1 MGLLDNLE
9 QRLDRIVNGSFSK
22 AFKSEVQ
29 PVELGAALQQEL
41 DTRADNVAGQMVVP
55 NVFVIEVSQTDHDRL
70 SPYFG
75 TLISELTQLANNYI
89 SEQRYRILHRV
100 EISFNLD
107 STFETGVFR
116 IKSAS
121 QPPAN
126 TVPASSSQSASGQS
140 ASGQSAMNSQIPV
153 AAMSA
158 TEIPRLTDISG
169 QEFPLT
175 KSVTNIGRGVD
186 ADIQI
191 ADSGASRLHCAIVL
205 GSIVLVRDLGSTN
218 GTTVDG
224 QRITEAKLQDGSI
237 IKLGN
242 TTFTYKSR

>member
-29 PVELGAALQQEL
+29 PVELGAALQQEI
-41 DTRADNVAGQMVVP
+41 DTRAENLAGQMMVP
-55 NVFVIEVSQTDHDRL
+55 NAFVIELSQADYDRL
-70 SPYFG
+70 APYFG
-75 TLISELTQLANNYI
+75 TLVSELTQLANNYI
-89 SEQRYRILHRV
+89 SEQRYQVLHRV
-100 EISFNLD
+100 EISFGLD
-107 STFETGVFR
+107 PVFETGVFR

-121 QPPAN
+121 QAPSNLVTP
-126 TVPASSSQSASGQS
+126 SSS
-140 ASGQSAMNSQIPV
+140 QSAMNSQIPV

-158 TEIPRLTDISG
+158 REIPRLTDISG
-169 QEFPLT
+169 NEYPLT

-205 GSIVLVRDLGSTN
+205 GSQVVVRDLGSTN

-224 QRITEAKLQDGSI
+224 QRISEAVLQDGSI

>member
-55 NVFVIEVSQTDHDRL
+55 NAFVIELSQTDHDRL

-89 SEQRYRILHRV
+89 SEQRYRISHRV

-107 STFETGVFR
+107 PAFETGVFR

-121 QPPAN
+121 QPPTN
-126 TVPASSSQSASGQS
+126 SVPPASNQSAI
-140 ASGQSAMNSQIPV
+140 NSQIPV
-153 AAMSA
+153 AAMGA

-169 QEFPLT
+169 KEFPLT

>member
-29 PVELGAALQQEL
+29 PVELGAALQQEI
-41 DTRADNVAGQMVVP
+41 DTRADNVAGQIVVP
-55 NVFVIEVSQTDHDRL
+55 NLFIIELSQADHDRL

-75 TLISELTQLANNYI
+75 TLISELIQLANNYI
-89 SEQRYRILHRV
+89 SEQRYRILHRID
-100 EISFNLD
+100 ISFGLEPA
-107 STFETGVFR
+107 FETGVFR
-116 IKSAS
+116 IKSDS
-121 QPPAN
+121 VQSVMN
-126 TVPASSSQSASGQS
+126 TAVPVNPVPAT
-140 ASGQSAMNSQIPV
+140 SQIPV
-153 AAMSA
+153 ASMSS
-158 TEIPRLTDISG
+158 TETPRLTDIAG
-169 QEFPLT
+169 NEYRLT

-191 ADSGASRLHCAIVL
+191 SDNGASRLHCAIVL
-205 GSIVLVRDLGSTN
+205 GSQVIVRDLGSTN

-224 QRITEAKLQDGSI
+224 KRITEAVLQDGSL

-242 TTFTYKSR
+242 TTLTYKSR